1 MQVRHAL
8 AAILALGSVTAQPS
22 AQRPPN
28 VVYIMADELAYY
40 EVGYA
45 GHPKLLTPRIDRMAA
60 EGIRMDRAYAGAP
73 VCAPLRCNLM
83 TGKHAGH
90 ASVRANDGGTPLR
103 PDEATIASML
113 KAEGYATGGFGKW
126 GCGGRDSTGVPEDH
140 GFDVFFG
147 YYDQVH
153 AHSFFP
159 PYLIRNSEE
168 VPLAGNVGGRSGKTY
183 SQYEIMREALDFI
196 RANAEQ
202 PFFCYLPITPP
213 HGMYDIPAD
222 DPAWKLYEGADWIED
237 APADVRNYAAMVS
250 LVDRNVG
257 EVLDLLAELGLDDDT
272 IVFFTGDNG
281 GQDRFRSKEHP
292 RGYYGPNV
300 DPRTGAAFRGG
311 KGNLYEGGLRIPYV
325 VRWPGRIEAG
335 RASSLV
341 FSHPDVMPTIAEL
354 CSAEAPEDVDG
365 RSFLPTLLGTATQPD
380 PDFVYWEFG
389 GQLAVRMGRFKG
401 ILNRP
406 TRGGGDWDEVIASGK
421 GRWELY
427 DVDADPTE
435 SIDVAREHP
444 ERIAMMAVIAAGE
457 HEPVDAGT
465 YLDPARTRH
474 EKDREAKWGTAPD
487 RPRTKPRG
495 RVERI
500 LEPDLIDPAGVE
512 VVDVSSQNANNQKYA
527 RHATDGDPRT
537 IWHTQFTD
545 GVAEHPHEIVLDL
558 GAEHTVRGFRYLAR
572 QDDGWNGAFA
582 DTEFQAAATR
592 EALDAAPKLRVRFA
606 AVREAQAAD
615 LEAPVRAR
623 FVRVRILSEVQGGP
637 WASAAEIGVLG
648 RPVR

>member
-1 MQVRHAL
+1 MHLCRSLGAL
-8 AAILALGSVTAQPS
+8 LALGAIATPAD

-45 GHPKLLTPRIDRMAA
+45 GHPKLRTPRIDRMAA

-103 PDEATIASML
+103 ADEATIASL
-113 KAEGYATGGFGKW
+113 LGEKGYATGGFGKW

-168 VPLAGNVGGRSGKTY
+168 VPLAGNVGGRRGETY
-183 SQYEIMREALDFI
+183 SQYEIMREALEFI
-196 RANAEQ
+196 RAHADQ

-222 DPAWKLYEGADWIED
+222 DPAWQLYEGAEWMAD
-237 APADVRNYAAMVS
+237 APDEAKNYAAMVS

-292 RGYYGPNV
+292 RGYFGPNV
-300 DPRTGAAFRGG
+300 DPQTGAAFRGG
-311 KGNLYEGGLRIPYV
+311 KGDLYEGGLRIPYV
-325 VRWPGRIEAG
+325 VRWPGRIEPG
-335 RASSLV
+335 RSSRLV
-341 FSHPDVMPTIAEL
+341 FSHPDVLPTLTEL
-354 CSAEAPEDVDG
+354 CGAETPDDADG
-365 RSFLPTLLGTATQPD
+365 RSFLPTLLGTAEQED

-389 GQLAVRMGRFKG
+389 NQLAVRMGRFKG
-401 ILNRP
+401 ILNR
-406 TRGGGDWDEVIASGK
+406 TGRGGDWDQVIAEGS
-421 GRWELY
+421 GRWELF
-427 DVDADPTE
+427 DLEADPTE
-435 SIDVAREHP
+435 SRDVATSHP
-444 ERIAMMAVIAAGE
+444 ERLAMMAAIAKGE
-457 HEPVDAGT
+457 HEPVNAGI
-465 YLDPARTRH
+465 YLDPGRVRH
-474 EKDREAKWGTAPD
+474 EKDREAKWGTSPD
-487 RPRTKPRG
+487 RPQSQQRG
-495 RVERI
+495 RVQRI
-500 LEPDLIDPAGVE
+500 VEPDLIDPAKIE
-512 VVDVSSQNANNQKYA
+512 VVDVSSQNAANQKYA

-537 IWHTQFTD
+537 IWHTQFTG

-558 GAEHTVRGFRYLAR
+558 GSEHTVRGFRYLAR
-572 QDDGWNGAFA
+572 QDGGWNGAFA
-582 DTEFQAAATR
+582 ETEFQAAPTR
-592 EALDAAPKLRVRFA
+592 EALDAAPKLRARFA

-648 RPVR
+648 QPVR